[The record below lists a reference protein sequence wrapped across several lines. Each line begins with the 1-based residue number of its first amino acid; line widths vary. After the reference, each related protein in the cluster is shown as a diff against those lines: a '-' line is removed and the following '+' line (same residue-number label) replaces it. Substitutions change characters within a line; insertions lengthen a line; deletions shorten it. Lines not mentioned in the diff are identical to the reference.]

1 METSALEHG
10 CGRGGFRRPENTGLV
25 QVRIADAFAQ
35 PLVGGRIAARKLRHR
50 GRSDGAQALPALREE
65 QAAREGQQYEEQ
77 FAHSYYGESGL
88 MQSYVFFGNVRAP
101 ERKSSQKGQ
110 NYPG

>member
-1 METSALEHG
+1 MGAAGEASAS
-10 CGRGGFRRPENTGLV
+10 RRTPGLV

-35 PLVGGRIAARKLRHR
+35 PLVGGTHCRPKAPPR

-88 MQSYVFFGNVRAP
+88 MQSYIFFGNVRAP

>member
-1 METSALEHG
+1 MQRVPPYGDLRAGTWVRP
-10 CGRGGFRRPENTGLV
+10 GRLPP
-25 QVRIADAFAQ
+25 FAQ
-35 PLVGGRIAARKLRHR
+35 PLVGGRIAARKLRHG